1 VHKAFG
7 EPLALLC
14 GDGLI
19 VGAYQALAR
28 AGGCHPGRLAA
39 LLAAISDGVG
49 APDGIVAGQAWECE
63 SRVDLGQYQRAKTG
77 ALFVASTCA
86 GAIAAG
92 ADPAQWLRLGECL
105 GEAYQVADD
114 IRDVLDGLKIDRAH
128 IVGLSMGGFATL
140 HFGIR
145 SPGRALSLVI
155 AGAGYGAEK
164 HLEKQFREACEV
176 GARQFETI
184 GCDQFSHI
192 YCSAAGRI
200 PFLLK
205 DPRGWEEFRRMFA
218 EHSSKGS
225 ALTMRGVQGKRPS
238 IYDLEAEIKTITAP
252 TLIITGDEDDHCLQP
267 NFFLK
272 RMIST
277 SGLAVMP
284 KTGHTMNLEEPAAFN
299 GMIAEF
305 LAQVENGK
313 WLARDPRADPA
324 EIVKTK

>member
-1 VHKAFG
+1 MPFVTTTDNVKLHVEETGEGTPIVFVHEFAG
-7 EPLALLC
+7 DQRSWEPQVRYFARRYRC
-14 GDGLI
+14 ITFNARGYPPSEVPDDPTK
-19 VGAYQALAR
+19 YSQAR
-28 AGGCHPGRLAA
+28 A
-39 LLAAISDGVG
+39 
-49 APDGIVAGQAWECE
+49 
-63 SRVDLGQYQRAKTG
+63 
-77 ALFVASTCA
+77 
-86 GAIAAG
+86 
-92 ADPAQWLRLGECL
+92 
-105 GEAYQVADD
+105 ADD
-114 IRDVLDGLKIDRAH
+114 IRDVLDGLKIDKAH

-184 GCDQFSHI
+184 GCEQFSHI

-218 EHSSKGS
+218 EHSSQGS

-272 RMIST
+272 RMIAT

-313 WLARDPRADPA
+313 WRARDPRADPA